1 MKATQIIHEEIN
13 DSIDKIVQT
22 ILKIQDEIPETEEE
36 TTGGMAEPTDNA
48 KESDHY
54 ETEDLEQI
62 PEATEAD
69 GTSEDEKEIPGI
81 ESSGTPGTEEITE
94 AAETPGTEIIITPE
108 PDEIQETTEMTVAPD
123 PIPVEQGKTNGNWG
137 TVVLIIFLIAA
148 IGAAMAVFLTKRKK
162 TEKKA
167 DEKWS
172 SIPETEGSNSPTKRM
187 LSCGMAQTI
196 GKRSEQQDSLY
207 CSNWKDPNAL
217 LVRGLI
223 AVVSDGIGGLKDGNI
238 ASQNAVQAIRS
249 AFLQGNPGFAAP
261 DRLLA
266 CAAAAQKSVLKVN
279 ESTNAGATLVSVLIT
294 GRELHFLSIGDSRIY
309 LYRAG
314 ALLQLNREHVLRRQ
328 NDEME
333 HFYGTGEKLTAKRAG
348 ALTSYLGKDNLTL
361 IDRSLQPVKL
371 MPGDKIALMSDG
383 VFNTL
388 SETEIMAHLLK
399 TPEAAANDM
408 IRDVEAH
415 ANPVQDNAS
424 IVVIGIE

>member
-1 MKATQIIHEEIN
+1 MAKIE
-13 DSIDKIVQT
+13 KIVQT
-22 ILKIQDEIPETEEE
+22 IWGKQDKTSAAREE
-36 TTGGMAEPTDNA
+36 TADTGAEHTDEA
-48 KESDHY
+48 KESEHY
-54 ETEDLEQI
+54 ETEDLDTI
-62 PEATEAD
+62 PEVTEAD
-69 GTSEDEKEIPGI
+69 ETAENAMEIPGI
-81 ESSGTPGTEEITE
+81 ESSGTPGTGEITE
-94 AAETPGTEIIITPE
+94 AEDTPGTLQIIITPEPDIITPE
-108 PDEIQETTEMTVAPD
+108 PDEIRETTERSVAQESV
-123 PIPVEQGKTNGNWG
+123 PVEQGKTNGNWG
-137 TVVLIIFLIAA
+137 AVVLIIFLIAA
-148 IGAAMAVFLTKRKK
+148 IGAALAVILIRRKK
-162 TEKKA
+162 TEKTA
-167 DEKWS
+167 DPKWS
-172 SIPETEGSNSPTKRM
+172 SIPETEGNNNPTRRM

-223 AVVSDGIGGLKDGNI
+223 AVVSDGIGGLKDGNL

-249 AFLQGNPGFAAP
+249 SFLQGNPGMAAP

-328 NDEME
+328 NDEKE
-333 HFYGTGEKLTAKRAG
+333 YFYGTGEKLTAKRAG

-371 MPGDKIALMSDG
+371 MPGDKVALMSDG

-388 SETEIMAHLLK
+388 SETEIMTHLLK